1 MGEAMTI
8 TMGDQLAPRFA
19 QDSATRH
26 WALDS
31 SPDVPTRV
39 NVVNY
44 AQRELAA
51 LQRLPFGWDGANGLP
66 LRSKFAS
73 AALML
78 VTALTFRDAL
88 ATPQFSPLP
97 DGGVNIIWLVDGD
110 DLSITLDTEE
120 IGISGT
126 WADGREAFDHDLVQR
141 PELLSAAIDEAR
153 VFLDKISM
161 NVRHQLRAW

>member
-31 SPDVPTRV
+31 TPEVPTQT
-39 NVVNY
+39 NVVNH

-51 LQRLPFGWDGANGLP
+51 LQRLPMNWDGAHGQP
-66 LRSKFAS
+66 LRSRFAS
-73 AALML
+73 AALIL
-78 VTALTFRDAL
+78 VTELTFRDAL

-97 DGGVNIIWLVDGD
+97 DGGVSIVWLVDGD

-120 IGISGT
+120 ISISGT
-126 WADGREAFDHDLVQR
+126 WSDGREVFDYDLARR